1 MLSGFIISTA
11 KRVVKHFDC
20 SRFFLGT
27 LLLFS
32 VAFLPVVET
41 ELSALRLL
49 LVPCGSIC
57 LYAFRTVFTAFL
69 YFVFNKCRCF
79 YRKFTL
85 CGSTFWVNER
95 QKADALDFHNSLLTV
110 YQ

>member
-1 MLSGFIISTA
+1 MLSNTLTA
-11 KRVVKHFDC
+11 HA
-20 SRFFLGT
+20 FFLVHFCF
-27 LLLFS
+27 FS

-49 LVPCGSIC
+49 LVPCVSIC
-57 LYAFRTVFTAFL
+57 LYAFRTVFSAFL

-95 QKADALDFHNSLLTV
+95 QKADV
-110 YQ
+110 I